1 MKDFWE
7 EEQGHGKRKET
18 LRRTRK
24 AKEPSSIFLMELLTF
39 QMKVRAEY
47 AAGDRG

>member
-7 EEQGHGKRKET
+7 EEQRHGKRKET
-18 LRRTRK
+18 WRRTLK
-24 AKEPSSIFLMELLTF
+24 AKEPSSIFL
-39 QMKVRAEY
+39 QMNVRAEY